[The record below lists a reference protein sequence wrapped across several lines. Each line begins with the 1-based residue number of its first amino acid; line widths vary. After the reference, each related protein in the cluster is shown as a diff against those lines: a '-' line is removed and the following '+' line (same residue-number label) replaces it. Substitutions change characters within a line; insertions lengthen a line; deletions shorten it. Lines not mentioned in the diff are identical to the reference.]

1 MRGIS
6 TRALLL
12 TGLAVTLV
20 LAGVASFY
28 ASGHPDGLTFVAERL
43 GFIQT
48 QQHPSSTSP
57 LAGYATKGISDA
69 RLSGGVA
76 GVVGV
81 LLVGLLG
88 GGLFA
93 LLRRRQPS
101 GDSQPEGRPS
111 TPGTD

>member
-12 TGLAVTLV
+12 TGLAVALV

-48 QQHPSSTSP
+48 QQHPSSSSP

-81 LLVGLLG
+81 LVVGLLG

-93 LLRRRQPS
+93 VLRHREPS
-101 GDSQPEGRPS
+101 GEQQPEGRAS
-111 TPGTD
+111 RPGTD

>member
-1 MRGIS
+1 MRWIS

-12 TGLAVTLV
+12 TGLAVALV

-28 ASGHPDGLTFVAERL
+28 ASGHPDGLAFVAERL

-81 LLVGLLG
+81 LVVGLLG

-93 LLRRRQPS
+93 VLRRRQPS
-101 GDSQPEGRPS
+101 DDSQPQGRAS
-111 TPGTD
+111 NPGRH

>member
-12 TGLAVTLV
+12 TGLAAALV
-20 LAGVASFY
+20 LASVASFY

-48 QQHPSSTSP
+48 QQQPSSPSP

-76 GVVGV
+76 GVAGV
-81 LLVGLLG
+81 LVVGLLG

-93 LLRRRQPS
+93 VLRRRPPS
-101 GDSQPEGRPS
+101 GDSRPEGRAS
-111 TPGTD
+111 RPGTD

>member
-1 MRGIS
+1 MRGMS

-12 TGLAVTLV
+12 TGLAVALV

-28 ASGHPDGLTFVAERL
+28 ASGHPDGLTYVAERL
-43 GFIQT
+43 GLVQT

-81 LLVGLLG
+81 LVVGLLG

-93 LLRRRQPS
+93 VLRRRQPS
-101 GDSQPEGRPS
+101 RDSQPEGRAS
-111 TPGTD
+111 RPGTD

>member
-12 TGLAVTLV
+12 TGLAVALV

-43 GFIQT
+43 GFIHT

-57 LAGYATKGISDA
+57 LAGYATKGVSNP

-81 LLVGLLG
+81 LVVGLLG

-93 LLRRRQPS
+93 LLRRREPT
-101 GDSQPEGRPS
+101 GESQPGGRAS
-111 TPGTD
+111 RPGRD